1 MPSSGASRTE
11 ESDADKLHG
20 RGGQNISQE
29 LPSSLTGYFSIVPS
43 EKDQK
48 RINIW
53 IKTLSAGDQAD
64 VLIVPGQTP
73 LDPPSLR
80 PRRQEP
86 LTSPNTWG
94 LRSSSNPRLENVSQ
108 KLIFELPLVSTLSWR
123 LEKTCFIDS
132 RVPKEC
138 FHYKSVILWVW
149 CGREWDRILS
159 LEYYVTGC
167 AMGILNLFC
176 CNNTPLL

>member
-1 MPSSGASRTE
+1 MFFFFFKIQFMPSSGASRTE

-64 VLIVPGQTP
+64 VLIVPGQTS

-86 LTSPNTWG
+86 LASPNT
-94 LRSSSNPRLENVSQ
+94 
-108 KLIFELPLVSTLSWR
+108 
-123 LEKTCFIDS
+123 
-132 RVPKEC
+132 
-138 FHYKSVILWVW
+138 
-149 CGREWDRILS
+149 
-159 LEYYVTGC
+159 
-167 AMGILNLFC
+167 
-176 CNNTPLL
+176 

>member
-1 MPSSGASRTE
+1 MNALIEDEQRIGIFFKYYVLVYKFSRLDIITLKACCQEGFFFKIQFMPSSGASRAE

-53 IKTLSAGDQAD
+53 IKTLRAGDQAD
-64 VLIVPGQTP
+64 VLIVPGQTS

-86 LTSPNTWG
+86 LTSPNT
-94 LRSSSNPRLENVSQ
+94 
-108 KLIFELPLVSTLSWR
+108 
-123 LEKTCFIDS
+123 
-132 RVPKEC
+132 
-138 FHYKSVILWVW
+138 
-149 CGREWDRILS
+149 
-159 LEYYVTGC
+159 
-167 AMGILNLFC
+167 
-176 CNNTPLL
+176 